1 MAEPRVDRGSVPVLV
16 PQAGSLGAVGVIRS
30 LGRAGYPVHACAESA
45 EALGLH
51 SRYARSARLQP
62 SPASEE
68 FLPWVRETVR
78 ELGIRAF
85 IPSESFLLGLRPALT
100 EFRDLLP
107 FFDPSLFEL
116 AFSKADL
123 VSALAWTG

>member
-1 MAEPRVDRGSVPVLV
+1 MGDSGVDRGSVPVLV

-30 LGRAGYPVHACAESA
+30 LGSAGYPVHACAESFD
-45 EALGLH
+45 ALGLH
-51 SRYARSARLQP
+51 SRHVRSARVHP

-78 ELGIRAF
+78 DLGIRA
-85 IPSESFLLGLRPALT
+85 IVPSESFLLGLRPALT
-100 EFRDLLP
+100 EFQDLLP
-107 FFDPSLFEL
+107 FFEPSLLDL

-123 VSALAWTG
+123 MLAL